1 MVMPSI
7 PFRRLL
13 SRLTALALSTSAVA
27 AAAAPPDP
35 VAATRGTQ
43 TADLDDDDD
52 DADLDAEL
60 TIIDN
65 PCVDRADAAL
75 ALGRGLALALHA
87 MRPLSATHLVTS
99 WALAD
104 EPMRRLAVAH
114 ALEWIFPVLGDG
126 VAIDHLA
133 HDADP
138 AIRLAAARA
147 AWARRTMGG
156 DMGVLARLVEDPDL
170 DVRAVAMSARPLP

>member
-13 SRLTALALSTSAVA
+13 SRLTALALSTSSVA
-27 AAAAPPDP
+27 MAAAPPDVTP
-35 VAATRGTQ
+35 SAQ
-43 TADLDDDDD
+43 TASDNDGDDDD
-52 DADLDAEL
+52 DADLDPDL
-60 TIIDN
+60 TIVDN

-75 ALGRGLALALHA
+75 ALGRSLAQALHA
-87 MRPLSATHLVTS
+87 MRPLSATHLVAT

-104 EPMRRLAVAH
+104 DTMRRLAVAH
-114 ALEWIFPVLGDG
+114 ALEWTFPVIGDG

-138 AIRLAAARA
+138 AIRIAAARA
-147 AWARRTMGG
+147 AWARRTRGG
-156 DMGVLARLVEDPDL
+156 DMGVLARLVDDPDP